1 MSKKKD
7 NPFNDIDGKAA
18 FAIPMTLLRH
28 PSMAQL
34 SPYGHKLIL
43 DLGTQYTGFN
53 NGYLCASWSL
63 MKDRGWKSSCT
74 LHKAML
80 ECEYYGLLVRTQSGG
95 LNKPN
100 LHAFTWRRINEKAD
114 KPLALNPTLK
124 PSDAW
129 KESRQT
135 YVYQKPKRSR
145 SYRSRGRKGRHEKR
159 VA

>member
-1 MSKKKD
+1 MKKKKYT
-7 NPFNDIDGKAA
+7 PFNEIGKEGA
-18 FAIPMTLLRH
+18 LLLPNPLIRH
-28 PSMAQL
+28 PNMTML
-34 SPYGHKLIL
+34 SPYGVKLLI
-43 DLGTQYTGFN
+43 DLGAQFSGYN

-63 MKDRGWKSSCT
+63 MKDRGWKSPTT

-145 SYRSRGRKGRHEKR
+145 SYRSRGQKGRHEKR

>member
-1 MSKKKD
+1 MGRKKE
-7 NPFNDIDGKAA
+7 NRFSDIGKEGA
-18 FAIPMTLLRH
+18 LLLPNSLIRH
-28 PSMAQL
+28 PNMAML
-34 SPYGHKLIL
+34 SPYGVKLIV

-63 MKDRGWKSSCT
+63 MSLRGWNSPTT

-100 LHAFTWRRINEKAD
+100 LHAFTWRRIDEKAD
-114 KPLALNPTLK
+114 KPLAVNPTGK

-129 KESRQT
+129 KEPREK
-135 YVYQKPKRSR
+135 YVYQKPMGSR
-145 SYRSRGRKGRHEKR
+145 SFRSRGKKRRHEKR